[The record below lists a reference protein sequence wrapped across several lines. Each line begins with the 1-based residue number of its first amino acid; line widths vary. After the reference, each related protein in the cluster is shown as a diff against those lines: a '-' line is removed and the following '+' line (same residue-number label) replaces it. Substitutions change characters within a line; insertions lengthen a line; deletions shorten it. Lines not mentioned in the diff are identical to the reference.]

1 MIQERDPILKKKNI
15 QTNLKIKFE
24 ITDMLAA
31 MKSLINTKKNLSESR
46 TKTQRNGKQL
56 RKRQENKRIKPVG
69 PNIQLTVAD
78 NREKDEKEII
88 KERV

>member
-1 MIQERDPILKKKNI
+1 
-15 QTNLKIKFE
+15 
-24 ITDMLAA
+24 MLAA